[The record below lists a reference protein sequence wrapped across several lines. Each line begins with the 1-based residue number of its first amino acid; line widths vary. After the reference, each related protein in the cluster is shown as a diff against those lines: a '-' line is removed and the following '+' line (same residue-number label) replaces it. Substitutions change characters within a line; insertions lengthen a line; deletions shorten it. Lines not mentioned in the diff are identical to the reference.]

1 MDHASNPLGLVAA
14 DLAEGRAKDRE
25 RLVAASRDAG
35 GPVALLGDIA
45 PLVGRSAPRSL
56 TESELASEPT
66 GWYTDAERRLSLCGR
81 CPPFGGACATD
92 ESSLRVGRLPMW
104 VGARLEAKPCEKWRE
119 YRIRQRLSSSGV
131 PPLYLDSTFKDFPR
145 ELVSDEFQKIVDF
158 RQHLTS
164 GAPSSLILAGGPD
177 SGKTRLSIAMLRGL
191 VTTAPRALL
200 WYTDVTSSRALM
212 KTRYDSDESMGD
224 PFENARLAD
233 VVVVDGITVPKERN
247 REEWLHER
255 VEGLIRERLLDARAT
270 ILTTSDVSSLV
281 TSYQTVDLRGVPVC
295 NLP

>member
-1 MDHASNPLGLVAA
+1 
-14 DLAEGRAKDRE
+14 
-25 RLVAASRDAG
+25 
-35 GPVALLGDIA
+35 
-45 PLVGRSAPRSL
+45 
-56 TESELASEPT
+56 
-66 GWYTDAERRLSLCGR
+66 
-81 CPPFGGACATD
+81 
-92 ESSLRVGRLPMW
+92 MW

-145 ELVSDEFQKIVDF
+145 ELVTDEFQKIVDF

-224 PFENARLAD
+224 PFENARMAD
-233 VVVVDGITVPKERN
+233 VVVVDGVAAPKERD
-247 REEWLHER
+247 RDQWLHER
-255 VEGLIRERLLDARAT
+255 VEGLIRERALDARAT
-270 ILTTSDVSSLV
+270 ILTTSAVASLV
-281 TSYQTVDLRGVPVC
+281 ASYQTVDLRGVPVC